1 MELPG
6 KDELERI
13 ARDVLRDVLE
23 GPRPSPGEPRP
34 APGPAG
40 GPPPAPRQVRALID
54 QAAVRAAR
62 EKGQS
67 HLDVPAGAIV
77 TPLAHDLALDL
88 GVAIRFPVAAAETA
102 PRAEALDDGGP
113 APRASGL
120 KVALGAD
127 HGGFELKQALV
138 AHLRGLGLDAVDL
151 GTHTKDAC
159 DYPDYAAAVARAVAL
174 GEAGWGILVD
184 GAGIGSCM
192 AANKVP
198 GVLAAT
204 CHDERTAR
212 NSREHNGA
220 NVLCLGSGTLD
231 RAAAMQVVEA
241 WLATP
246 FAGGRHGKRVKKIR
260 ALEKSFTR

>member
-6 KDELERI
+6 KDEIERA
-13 ARDVLRDVLE
+13 ARDVLRELLE
-23 GPRPSPGEPRP
+23 GPRP
-34 APGPAG
+34 AAG
-40 GPPPAPRQVRALID
+40 GPPGETPGPTPPARQVKVLID
-54 QAAVRAAR
+54 QSAVRAAK
-62 EKGQS
+62 EQGLA
-67 HLDVPAGAIV
+67 HLDVPQGSIV

-88 GVAIRFPVAAAETA
+88 GVAIRFPAAPGETA
-102 PRAEALDDGGP
+102 PRGEALDDGGP
-113 APRASGL
+113 APRAAGL

-138 AHLRGLGLDAVDL
+138 AHVRGLGLEVVDL

-174 GEAGWGILVD
+174 GDAGWGILVD

-220 NVLCLGSGTLD
+220 NVLCVGSGSLE
-231 RAAAMQVVEA
+231 RAAALKVVEA
-241 WLATP
+241 WLTTP

-260 ALEKSFTR
+260 ALERSFSR